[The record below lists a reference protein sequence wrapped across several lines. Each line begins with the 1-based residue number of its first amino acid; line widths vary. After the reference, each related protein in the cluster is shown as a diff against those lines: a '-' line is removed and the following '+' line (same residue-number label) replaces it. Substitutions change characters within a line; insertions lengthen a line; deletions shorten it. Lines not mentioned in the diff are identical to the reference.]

1 MCDWGRVEVVLYL
14 LGRVCP
20 DWEAALYL
28 LEVGMREWEKL
39 GESRK

>member
-1 MCDWGRVEVVLYL
+1 MIGGEWKWVLYL
-14 LGRVCP
+14 WGRVCP